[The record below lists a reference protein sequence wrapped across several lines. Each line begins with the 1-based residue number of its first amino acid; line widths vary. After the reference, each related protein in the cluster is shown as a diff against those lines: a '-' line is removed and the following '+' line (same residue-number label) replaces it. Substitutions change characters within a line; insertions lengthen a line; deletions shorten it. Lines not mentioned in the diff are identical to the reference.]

1 MRPKQ
6 EVSIADGF
14 WTSLAITG
22 PLLAL
27 GAFPLFPGSV
37 HRAALFLAAALG
49 LVAMVRPFVRWPAKT
64 TPRRG
69 PSQKAIR
76 RISALESHS

>member
-22 PLLAL
+22 PLLAM
-27 GAFPLFPGSV
+27 GAFPILPGGV

-49 LVAMVRPFVRWPAKT
+49 LVAMVRPFVRWPAKVT
-64 TPRRG
+64 SRRG
-69 PSQKAIR
+69 PSQKALR
-76 RISALESHS
+76 RMNVLESQG